1 MWSNTIDDIAHDVKE
16 ILDQLAV
23 KMPMTKVIL
32 LGVLPRADWEYW
44 GTKAKQLNVLL
55 KKLSD
60 EKTIFWLD
68 MWTEFESS
76 DGKLKSEL
84 YWPDNLHLS
93 PAGYEVWQKT
103 MEPLLSRLE
112 SS

>member
-1 MWSNTIDDIAHDVKE
+1 M
-16 ILDQLAV
+16 

-32 LGVLPRADWEYW
+32 LAVLPRAEPD

-60 EKTIFWLD
+60 EKTVFWLD

-76 DGKLKSEL
+76 DGKMKNEFYL
-84 YWPDNLHLS
+84 PDHLHLNPS
-93 PAGYEVWQKT
+93 GYDVWQKT
-103 MEPLLSRLE
+103 MEPLLNKFVPAH
-112 SS
+112 